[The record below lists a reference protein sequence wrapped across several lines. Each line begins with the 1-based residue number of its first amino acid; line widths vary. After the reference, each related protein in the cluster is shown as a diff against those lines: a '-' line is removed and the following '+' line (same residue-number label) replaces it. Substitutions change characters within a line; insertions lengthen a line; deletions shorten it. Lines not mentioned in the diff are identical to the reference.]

1 MLKASHEYLTYN
13 MDREMIAEV
22 KEELEVRFMPTRLKM
37 DKLSSIQSLLT
48 LTKPVQNGFTDEQ
61 KWESVWNDDEID
73 CIKEKILIIVRDL

>member
-1 MLKASHEYLTYN
+1 

-73 CIKEKILIIVRDL
+73 CIKEKILIIIRDL